1 MFTVIARFPAVAEHQ
16 KDVFEALDR
25 SLEVARNAP
34 GLLAYQV
41 LQPKEANQRV
51 GLMIWETRDHFQKM
65 LQSEESRAVHAEVKP
80 EYFDGTPRIEELE
93 VVSSW
98 HSEATA

>member
-1 MFTVIARFPAVAEHQ
+1 MFTVIARFPAVAEH
-16 KDVFEALDR
+16 KNDVFDALDR

-51 GLMIWETRDHFQKM
+51 GLMIWESRDDFQKM
-65 LQSEESRAVHAEVKP
+65 LQSEESRAAHAEVKP
-80 EYFDGTPRIEELE
+80 EYFDGTPGIEELD

-98 HSEATA
+98 HAEATA